1 MVPGIQ
7 WVLNKCS
14 VLSSE
19 FHKTLYKLLSKI
31 SPWINSSIKK
41 TKKSLSFPSK
51 SCVTEGEMNG
61 GGGPGGSPGKPR
73 DKSVPLPVSLWWGSG
88 APSTSKLLA
97 LATQIDRIW
106 QSIQASFALAEPNH
120 SLWLH
125 PRQCQV
131 NNFRNPD
138 RAIKMILCSCLPSE
152 AIPAKLLIS
161 IH

>member
-51 SCVTEGEMNG
+51 SYVTEGEMNG
-61 GGGPGGSPGKPR
+61 GGGGGGGQAVPQGSPGLSLCPFLSPCGGDLVPR
-73 DKSVPLPVSLWWGSG
+73 
-88 APSTSKLLA
+88 
-97 LATQIDRIW
+97 RR
-106 QSIQASFALAEPNH
+106 PN
-120 SLWLH
+120 
-125 PRQCQV
+125 C
-131 NNFRNPD
+131 
-138 RAIKMILCSCLPSE
+138 
-152 AIPAKLLIS
+152 
-161 IH
+161 